1 VMGTDGNAQ
10 AVALSDRYWEQLLE
24 LEPMIGTSIGD
35 ERYDDALPDPSEAGR
50 DKSAAIH
57 RGALSDLAS
66 VDRGDLGA
74 PTRVTLD
81 ILEAIAKRF
90 LDDIDLRADRLSVAN
105 HLWGPSQTLI
115 EIASIQRTDSPER
128 LDRYEARLRAIPD
141 FLKAWADVGTEAIAT
156 SVTSPAVVA
165 ERTVAQLERM
175 LSIPAD
181 SSPAMMPLGED
192 GEAKSRIADVVR
204 DVVNPA
210 FQAYLDSV
218 RDYLPHATESIGVSA
233 LPGGDELY
241 AAAIQ
246 AWTTLP
252 IPSQELH
259 DLGNQRFDA
268 IMEERRQLCDRL
280 GYSSAAETI
289 QALEASGDDLFATKE
304 DLVAYAESQVSRS
317 WDAAPNFFGRLPRA
331 KCQVR
336 AIEEFREADMPGA
349 FYNPATVDGS
359 RPGVYYVNTYD
370 LPSRGKH
377 HLAAISY
384 HEANPGHHF
393 QISISQG
400 LAEVPTLMRL
410 GGFLAGSAFS
420 EGWGLYC
427 ERLADEMGL
436 YLNDWERLGMLEAQ
450 ALRAGRL
457 ITDTGIHA
465 LGWTRDQAIAKLE
478 ESGSPHT
485 DAVIEIDR
493 YIAMPG
499 QALSYMTGMVEIE
512 NARSAAANRDGAAF
526 SLKDFHDKL
535 LGLGEPPLGSLR
547 REMA

>member
-1 VMGTDGNAQ
+1 MDSEANAK

-24 LEPMIGTSIGD
+24 LEPLIGTSIGD
-35 ERYDDALPDPSEAGR
+35 ERYDDSLPDPSEAGR
-50 DKSAAIH
+50 DRSAAVH
-57 RGALSDLAS
+57 RDALAHLAS
-66 VDRGDLGA
+66 LDRSDLGA

-81 ILEAIAKRF
+81 MVEAIAKRF
-90 LDDIDLRADRLSVAN
+90 LDDIDLRADRLSAAN
-105 HLWGPSQTLI
+105 HLWGPSQSLI
-115 EIASIQRTDSPER
+115 EMASIQRADTPER
-128 LDRYEARLRAIPD
+128 LDRYEVRLRAIPD
-141 FLKAWADVGTEAIAT
+141 HLKIWADISTEAIAT
-156 SVTSPAVVA
+156 SVTSPAVVV

-175 LSIPAD
+175 LSIPAEE
-181 SSPAMMPLGED
+181 SPAMMPLGED
-192 GEAKSRIADVVR
+192 EKAKSRIAEVVR

-210 FQAYLDSV
+210 FEAYLTSM
-218 RDYLPHATESIGVSA
+218 RDYLPHSTQTIGLSA
-233 LPGGDELY
+233 LPGGEQLY

-252 IPSQELH
+252 IPAQELH
-259 DLGNQRFDA
+259 DLGNARFES
-268 IMEERRQLCDRL
+268 IMDERRRLADRL
-280 GYSSAAETI
+280 GYSSPGDAL
-289 QALEASGDDLFATKE
+289 QALEASGDDLFASRE

-317 WDAAPNFFGRLPRA
+317 WEVAPNLFGRLPRA
-331 KCQVR
+331 KCHVR

-393 QISISQG
+393 QISISQE
-400 LAEVPTLMRL
+400 LADVPALMRL
-410 GGFLAGSAFS
+410 GGFLAGAAFS

-436 YLNDWERLGMLEAQ
+436 YLDDWERLGMLEAQ

-465 LGWTRDQAIAKLE
+465 LGWTRDRAIAKLE
-478 ESGSPHT
+478 EGGSPHT

-512 NARSAAANRDGAAF
+512 KAREAAARRDGGAF